1 MNYADTAYFKTLVAP
16 YGSDDTVDEVVPT
29 KLTDMTGRTIG
40 AGYFK
45 LNSPTYGTGR
55 YRFMVFGQNQLARIR
70 IENDTPF
77 ASTFISAEWEA
88 TYNNRARV

>member
-1 MNYADTAYFKTLVAP
+1 
-16 YGSDDTVDEVVPT
+16 
-29 KLTDMTGRTIG
+29 
-40 AGYFK
+40 
-45 LNSPTYGTGR
+45 
-55 YRFMVFGQNQLARIR
+55 VFGQNHLARIR